1 MTDSAS
7 MELGGIDSLLR
18 KLDQVGADTPRL
30 FLRSAK
36 AAMVTHVETPA
47 KLTAPKDT
55 TTLIREIHTETVGND
70 TVRTGTK
77 LKYGIYVERG
87 TGIYATN
94 GMGRK
99 TPWVY
104 YYAGRKGR
112 RGFRR
117 TVGQRP
123 QPFLEP
129 TWKNNKMRV
138 IAQIKSS
145 LKADLQNL
153 TRT

>member
-1 MTDSAS
+1 MADSAS
-7 MELGGIDSLLR
+7 MELGGIDNFLR
-18 KLDQVGADTPRL
+18 KLDRVGADTPRL
-30 FLRSAK
+30 FLRDAE
-36 AAMVTHVETPA
+36 AAMVTHIQNPA
-47 KLTAPKDT
+47 KLGCAYDT
-55 TTLIREIHTETVGND
+55 GTLRREIHTVAVGND
-70 TVRTGTK
+70 TVKTGTS

-99 TPWVY
+99 TPWTY

-117 TVGQRP
+117 TRGQRP